1 MTLGICCSRWI
12 RRHLRGL
19 RLESA
24 VCDTIKG
31 LSIPSSAP
39 MTLRLLSLILLLPVV
54 LTACQ
59 SDEPPPVEPELA
71 AESVADP
78 TESEAQQGV
87 DLAAVPGD
95 GVDKEHYR
103 EHVQTLASNEFEGRA
118 PGTRGE
124 RLTLDYLVGEFAD
137 LGLQPG
143 NGDSYLQSVPM
154 VELTNAERS
163 DLQLAFADEQV
174 VLSYP
179 EQMIIGSNRL
189 GTEPH
194 SIEDSELVFVGYG
207 VVAPEYGWNDYEGL
221 DVAGKTVV
229 ILVNDP
235 GYAQPDG
242 ERFNG
247 RAMTYYGRWTY
258 KYEEAARQGAAAAL
272 IVHETEPAS
281 YPWEVVTNSWSG
293 PQFELAAR
301 GDEPVMALEGWV
313 TVDAARAM
321 FERAGLDYDAQKAR
335 AGEPGFTAVPLG
347 GAVTAEVRNSLREGV
362 SYNVLA
368 KLEGTERPDE
378 TVVYM
383 AHWDHLGRNMGLPGT
398 AGIFNG
404 AIDNAS
410 GTAGILELARMHAE
424 AGAPERSVLFLA
436 VTLEEFGLLGSRH
449 YVNDPVVPPAQHVAA
464 INMDAVNFM
473 AGPTEDMVVIGIGS
487 SELEP
492 ILEAALEQEGRYAV
506 PEPTPEAGFYYR
518 SDHFNF
524 ARGGIP
530 ALYAKSGFTHLEEDA
545 DYVLAIERDYRDKRY
560 HKVGDVFDPDWDFR
574 GVAEDATVLYRVGRY
589 LAEGE
594 MWPTWYEGNE
604 FR

>member
-1 MTLGICCSRWI
+1 
-12 RRHLRGL
+12 
-19 RLESA
+19 
-24 VCDTIKG
+24 
-31 LSIPSSAP
+31 

-235 GYAQPDG
+235 GYATQDP
-242 ERFNG
+242 ELFNG

-281 YPWEVVTNSWSG
+281 YGWDVVINSWSG
-293 PQFELAAR
+293 AQFELDQSGSA
-301 GDEPVMALEGWV
+301 EKVALEGWV
-313 TVDAARAM
+313 TVETAEM
-321 FERAGLDYDAQKAR
+321 LFEKAGLDYQNQKELAQSADFQAVSLEAR
-335 AGEPGFTAVPLG
+335 ATAS
-347 GAVTAEVRNSLREGV
+347 VRNSVRFGE

-368 KLEGTERPDE
+368 RIPGSEREDE
-378 TVVYM
+378 AIVYV
-383 AHWDHLGRNMGLPGT
+383 AHWDHLGRNLALPGSS
-398 AGIFNG
+398 GIYNG
-404 AIDNAS
+404 AVDNAS
-410 GTAGILELARMHAE
+410 GTAGLLEIARLYKE
-424 AGAPERSVLFLA
+424 AGQPERSVIFLA
-436 VTLEEFGLLGSRH
+436 VTLEEYGLLGSRY
-449 YVNDPVVPPAQHVAA
+449 YVNNPVIPTNQTVAA
-464 INMDAVNFM
+464 INMDALTLI
-473 AGPTEDMVVIGIGS
+473 GPTRDVSVVGFGA
-487 SELEP
+487 SELEN
-492 ILEAALEQEGRYAV
+492 ILEPAVLAQGREMV
-506 PEPTPEAGFYYR
+506 QEPTPEAGYYYR

-524 ARGGIP
+524 ARVGIP
-530 ALYAKSGFTHLEEDA
+530 ALYAKGGVVHREFGREYGMEKASE
-545 DYVLAIERDYRDKRY
+545 YRAVAY
-560 HKVGDVFDPDWDFR
+560 HKPADEFDPSWAFE
-574 GVAEDATVLYRVGRY
+574 GVAEDMELLYVVGRT
-589 LAEGE
+589 LADSED
-594 MWPTWYEGNE
+594 WPNWREGNE
-604 FR
+604 FKAIRDADRAE

>member
-1 MTLGICCSRWI
+1 
-12 RRHLRGL
+12 
-19 RLESA
+19 
-24 VCDTIKG
+24 
-31 LSIPSSAP
+31 

-235 GYAQPDG
+235 GYATQDP
-242 ERFNG
+242 ELFNG

-281 YPWEVVTNSWSG
+281 YGWDVVINSWSG
-293 PQFELAAR
+293 AQFELDQSGSA
-301 GDEPVMALEGWV
+301 EKVALEGWM
-313 TVDAARAM
+313 TVETAEM
-321 FERAGLDYDAQKAR
+321 LFEKAGLDYQNQKELAQSADFQAVSLEAR
-335 AGEPGFTAVPLG
+335 ATAS
-347 GAVTAEVRNSLREGV
+347 VRNSVRFGE

-368 KLEGTERPDE
+368 RIPGSEREDE
-378 TVVYM
+378 AIVYV
-383 AHWDHLGRNMGLPGT
+383 AHWDHLGRNLALPGSS
-398 AGIFNG
+398 GIYNG
-404 AIDNAS
+404 AVDNAS
-410 GTAGILELARMHAE
+410 GTAGLLEIARLYKE
-424 AGAPERSVLFLA
+424 AGQPERSVIFLA
-436 VTLEEFGLLGSRH
+436 VTLEEYGLLGSRY
-449 YVNDPVVPPAQHVAA
+449 YVNNPVIPTNQTVAA
-464 INMDAVNFM
+464 INMDALTLI
-473 AGPTEDMVVIGIGS
+473 GPTRDVSVVGFGA
-487 SELEP
+487 SELEN
-492 ILEAALEQEGRYAV
+492 ILEPAVLAQGREMV
-506 PEPTPEAGFYYR
+506 QEPTPEAGYYYR

-524 ARGGIP
+524 ARVGIP
-530 ALYAKSGFTHLEEDA
+530 ALYAKGGVVHREFGREYGMEKASE
-545 DYVLAIERDYRDKRY
+545 YRAVAY
-560 HKVGDVFDPDWDFR
+560 HKPADEFDPSWAFE
-574 GVAEDATVLYRVGRY
+574 GVAEDMELLYVVGRT
-589 LAEGE
+589 LADSED
-594 MWPTWYEGNE
+594 WPNWREGNE
-604 FR
+604 FKAIRDADRAE